1 MRNCGYIKEQ
11 FEKIHTEV
19 KECDGS
25 NLFPQGSEK
34 NYTECVR
41 CAHILTTRD
50 KSSNRGKVVKKNKK
64 KKKMKNQ
71 GVAHF
76 VHHKAKKKKT
86 RKVVNEKK
94 I

>member
-34 NYTECVR
+34 NYTVCVWY
-41 CAHILTTRD
+41 AHILTKRE
-50 KSSNRGKVVKKNKK
+50 KLSNCGKMVKK
-64 KKKMKNQ
+64 KKKVDPGHM
-71 GVAHF
+71 
-76 VHHKAKKKKT
+76 
-86 RKVVNEKK
+86 VVLYTILETFL
-94 I
+94 

>member
-41 CAHILTTRD
+41 CAHILTKRE
-50 KSSNRGKVVKKNKK
+50 KLSNCGKMVKK
-64 KKKMKNQ
+64 KKNVDPGHM
-71 GVAHF
+71 
-76 VHHKAKKKKT
+76 
-86 RKVVNEKK
+86 VVLHTILETFL
-94 I
+94 

>member
-41 CAHILTTRD
+41 CAHILT
-50 KSSNRGKVVKKNKK
+50 KIEKLSNCGKMVK
-64 KKKMKNQ
+64 KKKMWIQVIWLFFTLSLKL
-71 GVAHF
+71 F
-76 VHHKAKKKKT
+76 CKCEMISKW
-86 RKVVNEKK
+86 
-94 I
+94 